1 MVHFIFCIGREKP
14 CSFYCQ
20 PSGPAFCGRP
30 YQQPQ
35 KPPTESE
42 AGEGKVEG
50 EDKMEEEGAGN
61 ATEQPTGSSQEQP
74 EQQGKGPLH
83 PGVICDGCGSAI
95 YGTRYKCLVCHD
107 YDLCSSC
114 ENKGEHVDHNM
125 ISIKVPQSYSPW
137 GFHHHGPGHGGP
149 WRGRGGHCR
158 GGARG
163 HPWGHRGAGHGHP
176 WGAGMHHRG
185 GAHGHPF
192 GAWMQPYFLQ
202 AFSQGGQCGPRSGP
216 PGNCPPGCCQG
227 QQQQQ
232 QQQQPEKPM
241 EEQPTAGSAPTEE
254 EGKLEQE
261 QRQSYLQDIGAAV
274 SSFLQP
280 FGVKVDVGVVDEGPP
295 KTSSDDTAAT
305 APPAQSVSQCIKHNI
320 MMQCNHLRALFF
332 LTG

>member
-1 MVHFIFCIGREKP
+1 
-14 CSFYCQ
+14 
-20 PSGPAFCGRP
+20 
-30 YQQPQ
+30 
-35 KPPTESE
+35 
-42 AGEGKVEG
+42 
-50 EDKMEEEGAGN
+50 MEEEGAGN
-61 ATEQPTGSSQEQP
+61 AAEQPTGSSQEQP

-95 YGTRYKCLVCHD
+95 YGTRYKCLVCPD

-137 GFHHHGPGHGGP
+137 GFHHHGPRHGGP

-163 HPWGHRGAGHGHP
+163 HPWGHRGAGHGHPWGAGHGHP

-202 AFSQGGQCGPRSGP
+202 AFSQGGPCGPRSGP
-216 PGNCPPGCCQG
+216 PGSCPPGCCQD
-227 QQQQQ
+227 

-241 EEQPTAGSAPTEE
+241 EQQPTAGSAPTEE
-254 EGKLEQE
+254 EAKEQ
-261 QRQSYLQDIGAAV
+261 QQSYLQDIGAAV

-305 APPAQSVSQCIKHNI
+305 APPAQSVSQCVNI
-320 MMQCNHLRALFF
+320 CCNAIISGLFSSSQAEAKPDAIAEIVTQLRGMGFDDEGGWLTELVKAKGSDIGKVLDALHPSQSD
-332 LTG
+332 